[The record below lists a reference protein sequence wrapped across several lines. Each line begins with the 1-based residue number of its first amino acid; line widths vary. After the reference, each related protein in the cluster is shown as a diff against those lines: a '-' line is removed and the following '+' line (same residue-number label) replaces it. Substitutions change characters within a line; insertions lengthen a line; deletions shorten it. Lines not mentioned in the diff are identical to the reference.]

1 MKTTYKI
8 IHPSHV
14 RDWAAV
20 HAVGKTVRFRWID
33 TSQYGRG
40 NVPSMSHADFAAGC
54 VMLAVEETGFSDPAL
69 QRIEREVPQ
78 FAAALLRHQED
89 HSLSEAE
96 LLASLR
102 RCCVALIEEQPALD
116 PARSEG

>member
-14 RDWAAV
+14 RDWAAI
-20 HAVGKTVRFRWID
+20 HAVGKTVRWID
-33 TSQYGRG
+33 PGQYGRG
-40 NVPSMSHADFAAGC
+40 VVPPMHDADFGAGC
-54 VMLAVEETGFSDPAL
+54 VMLAVEEPGFCDPVL
-69 QRIEREVPQ
+69 QRIEREVPK
-78 FAAALLRHQED
+78 FAAALLRHQAD

>member
-8 IHPSHV
+8 VHPANV
-14 RDWAAV
+14 RDWVAI
-20 HAVGKTVRFRWID
+20 HAVGKKVRMID
-33 TSQYGRG
+33 AREEGRG
-40 NVPSMSHADFAAGC
+40 DVPVMSDADYFNGC
-54 VMLAVEETGFSDPAL
+54 VILAVEEPGFDHPVL
-69 QRIEREVPQ
+69 QRIEREVPK

-89 HSLSEAE
+89 HGLSEAE

>member
-8 IHPSHV
+8 IHPANV
-14 RDWAAV
+14 RDWMAV
-20 HAVGKTVRFRWID
+20 HAVGKNVRMIGAREE
-33 TSQYGRG
+33 GRG
-40 NVPSMSHADFAAGC
+40 DVPVMSAADYTNGC
-54 VMLAVEETGFSDPAL
+54 LIFAVEEPGFSNPVL

-78 FAAALLRHQED
+78 FAAVLLRHQAD

-102 RCCVALIEEQPALD
+102 RCCVALIEAQPALD
-116 PARSEG
+116 PARSDG

>member
-1 MKTTYKI
+1 MKTSYKI

-20 HAVGKTVRFRWID
+20 HAVGKTVHWID
-33 TSQYGRG
+33 ASQYGHG
-40 NVPSMSHADFAAGC
+40 DVPSMDPSAFLSGC
-54 VMLAVEETGFSDPAL
+54 VMLAVEEEGFDDPVL
-69 QRIEREVPQ
+69 KRIEREVPV
-78 FAAALLRHQED
+78 FAAALLQHQED
-89 HSLSEAE
+89 HGLSETE

-116 PARSEG
+116 PGRSEG